1 MAFKKVPTVE
11 LVKVND
17 SSYYV
22 VSASDKS
29 EPKYRAF
36 DEVKASIEQ
45 RLNQQKQEQALEK
58 EVEKLKKDYNVV
70 VDEAYFNKKAA
81 TASAVAEEEQL
92 EMVMPEAP
100 AQENAQAAKAKPV
113 TKAA

>member
-1 MAFKKVPTVE
+1 MAFKKIPTVE

-17 SSYYV
+17 STYYV
-22 VSASDKS
+22 VSATDKS
-29 EPKYRAF
+29 EPKYRSF
-36 DEVKASIEQ
+36 DEVKTSIEQ

-70 VDEAYFNKKAA
+70 IDEAYFTKK
-81 TASAVAEEEQL
+81 SANAPEKVEEEQL

-100 AQENAQAAKAKPV
+100 AQEKAQAPRAQPA